1 MENLIVLG
9 AVDVMGIVI
18 ACVIGGVCG
27 FLAGQLLK
35 GRGLGLV
42 GNVIVGIVGGLLFSF
57 LFSTFDMGL
66 GGLVNQIVGGTIGAV
81 LLLIGISFIK
91 KAT

>member
-1 MENLIVLG
+1 MEYLILLG
-9 AVDVMGIVI
+9 VVDVMGLVI
-18 ACVIGGVCG
+18 ACLIGAVCG

-42 GNVIVGIVGGLLFSF
+42 GNIIVGLLGGLLFSY

-66 GGLVNQIVGGTIGAV
+66 GALVNQIVGGTIGAL
-81 LLLIGISFIK
+81 LLLIAVSFIK